1 MFLDKI
7 ALFVVVGLLLFMA
20 ASFVVKHFI
29 RNKSKA

>member
-29 RNKSKA
+29 RNKSKV